1 VTFGFEMQQSFALL
15 LTCLIAISV
24 DAFLPKPMAAK
35 LRAAPLYENFGLN
48 IGEDPIENTPRSLLG
63 EENYRNFVA
72 EYDPNA
78 LLNGGKQYNIV
89 ERIRELKL
97 LKVTAESGL
106 LEALEKKGL
115 TLSGVEKLLP
125 IIDDFGLLPLISK
138 NKELILSVAP
148 LLIEP
153 APALLPLLASVLRT
167 PPSTFL
173 YTGLALVGA
182 GGYEVIDN
190 ALLLGAPLILLGL
203 PLTVLGAVLGLSV
216 SLPSVPTGDRSRQ
229 YTVAGVPEVIGK
241 RSAAPV
247 LRPSAQPRAVVVAPL
262 NPLATAN
269 VNGRRKLVKI
279 KSKR

>member
-1 VTFGFEMQQSFALL
+1 MQLSFAFFLL
-15 LTCLIAISV
+15 CASAASV
-24 DAFLPKPMAAK
+24 NSFMQTPVATK
-35 LRAAPLYENFGLN
+35 LRAAPLNENFGLS

-63 EENYRNFVA
+63 EANYRNFVA

-125 IIDDFGLLPLISK
+125 IIDDFGLLPLVSK
-138 NKELILSVAP
+138 NKELLLAVAP

-153 APALLPLLASVLRT
+153 APALLPLLASILRT

-173 YTGLALVGA
+173 YTGLALIAA
-182 GGYEVIDN
+182 GGYEVTDS
-190 ALLLGAPLILLGL
+190 ALLIGAPLVLLGL
-203 PLTVLGAVLGLSV
+203 PLTVLGGVLGLSI
-216 SLPSVPTGDRSRQ
+216 SLPSVPTGDRSKQ
-229 YTVAGVPEVIGK
+229 YTVSGVPETVVR

-247 LRPSAQPRAVVVAPL
+247 LRPSAQPRAFVAAPL

-269 VNGRRKLVKI
+269 VNGRRKLLKI
-279 KSKR
+279 KPSK

>member
-1 VTFGFEMQQSFALL
+1 MQQMLTLVLAFAAVN
-15 LTCLIAISV
+15 CV
-24 DAFLPKPMAAK
+24 NAFAPSPVVAK
-35 LRAAPLYENFGLN
+35 LRLAPLNENFGLD
-48 IGEDPIENTPRSLLG
+48 IGEDPYENTPRSLLG
-63 EENYRNFVA
+63 EANYRNFVA

-125 IIDDFGLLPLISK
+125 IIDDFGLLPLVSK
-138 NKELILSVAP
+138 NKELLLAVAP

-153 APALLPLLASVLRT
+153 APALLPLLASIVRT

-173 YTGLALVGA
+173 YSGLALIGA
-182 GGYEVIDN
+182 GGYEVFDN

-203 PLTVLGAVLGLSV
+203 PLTVLGGVLGLSI

-229 YTVAGVPEVIGK
+229 YTVSGVPEVVG
-241 RSAAPV
+241 RRTAAPV
-247 LRPSAQPRAVVVAPL
+247 LRPSAQPRPVEVAPL

-279 KSKR
+279 KSSRK

>member
-1 VTFGFEMQQSFALL
+1 MQLSFASFLL
-15 LTCLIAISV
+15 CASAASV
-24 DAFLPKPMAAK
+24 NAFVQSPVAAK
-35 LRAAPLYENFGLN
+35 LRAAPLNENFGLD

-63 EENYRNFVA
+63 EANYRNFVA

-97 LKVTAESGL
+97 LKLTAESGL

-125 IIDDFGLLPLISK
+125 IIDDFGLLPLVSK
-138 NKELILSVAP
+138 NKELLLAVAP

-153 APALLPLLASVLRT
+153 APALLPLLASILRT

-173 YTGLALVGA
+173 YSGLALIAA
-182 GGYEVIDN
+182 GGYEVVDN

-203 PLTVLGAVLGLSV
+203 PLTVLGGALGLSI

-229 YTVAGVPEVIGK
+229 YTVSGEPEAPVK

-247 LRPSAQPRAVVVAPL
+247 LRPSAQPRAFVAAPL

-269 VNGRRKLVKI
+269 VNGRRKLLKI
-279 KSKR
+279 KPGK

>member
-1 VTFGFEMQQSFALL
+1 MQLSFAFFLL
-15 LTCLIAISV
+15 CASAASV
-24 DAFLPKPMAAK
+24 NAFVQSPVAAK
-35 LRAAPLYENFGLN
+35 LRAAPLNENFGLS

-63 EENYRNFVA
+63 EANYRNFVA

-97 LKVTAESGL
+97 LKLTAESGL

-125 IIDDFGLLPLISK
+125 IIDDFGLLPLVSK
-138 NKELILSVAP
+138 NKELLLAVAP

-153 APALLPLLASVLRT
+153 APALLPLLASILRT

-173 YTGLALVGA
+173 YSGLALIAA
-182 GGYEVIDN
+182 GGYEVTDN
-190 ALLLGAPLILLGL
+190 ALLLGAPLVLLGL
-203 PLTVLGAVLGLSV
+203 PLTVLGGVLGLSI
-216 SLPSVPTGDRSRQ
+216 SLPSVPTGDRSKQ
-229 YTVAGVPEVIGK
+229 YTVSGVPETIVK

-247 LRPSAQPRAVVVAPL
+247 LRPSAQPRAFVAAPL

-279 KSKR
+279 KPGK

>member
-1 VTFGFEMQQSFALL
+1 MQLSFAFFLL
-15 LTCLIAISV
+15 CAGAASV
-24 DAFLPKPMAAK
+24 NAFVQSPVAAK
-35 LRAAPLYENFGLN
+35 LRAAPLNENFGLS

-63 EENYRNFVA
+63 EANYRNFVA

-97 LKVTAESGL
+97 LKLTAESGL

-125 IIDDFGLLPLISK
+125 IIDDFGLLPL
-138 NKELILSVAP
+138 VAP

-153 APALLPLLASVLRT
+153 APALLPLLASILRT

-173 YTGLALVGA
+173 YTGLALIAA
-182 GGYEVIDN
+182 GGYEVTDN
-190 ALLLGAPLILLGL
+190 ALLLGAPLVLLGL
-203 PLTVLGAVLGLSV
+203 PLTVLGGVLGLSI
-216 SLPSVPTGDRSRQ
+216 SLPSVPTGDRSKQ
-229 YTVAGVPEVIGK
+229 YTVSGVPETFVK

-247 LRPSAQPRAVVVAPL
+247 LRPSAQPRAFVAAPL

-279 KSKR
+279 KPGK